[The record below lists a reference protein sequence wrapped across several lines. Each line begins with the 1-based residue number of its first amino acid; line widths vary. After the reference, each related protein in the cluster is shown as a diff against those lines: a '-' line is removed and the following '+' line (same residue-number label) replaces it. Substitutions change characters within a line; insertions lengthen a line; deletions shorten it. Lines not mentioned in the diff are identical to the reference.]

1 MKMTMKTER
10 QNVKQREQNC
20 KMRNLH
26 DGDVGFHCNS
36 LFIFTN
42 ILKSPQWSVCMC
54 LTVAYKKFLIKN
66 QGTDFSFFYI
76 PNVLFFFFFWCQKH
90 PLRLAGALTEEIQ
103 RSQLMGRIICPS
115 VPDTIKK
122 ENRRKW
128 EEEIVIVTL
137 LTFPSNYAR
146 VKAWVTRKMILV
158 LDHLPYFVYI
168 KKALVLTTFQSDS
181 FPPTLKMY
189 QEARLTKI

>member
-1 MKMTMKTER
+1 M
-10 QNVKQREQNC
+10 EQNC
-20 KMRNLH
+20 KMRNLG

-54 LTVAYKKFLIKN
+54 LTVAYKIFLVKN

-76 PNVLFFFFFWCQKH
+76 PNVPLFFFWCQKH
-90 PLRLAGALTEEIQ
+90 LLRLAGALTEEIQ

-115 VPDTIKK
+115 APDTIKK
-122 ENRRKW
+122 EKRRKW

-137 LTFPSNYAR
+137 LTFPSNYASQGLGH
-146 VKAWVTRKMILV
+146 KENDFDAQ
-158 LDHLPYFVYI
+158 PF
-168 KKALVLTTFQSDS
+168 ALFCIHQKSSCSHHIPL
-181 FPPTLKMY
+181 
-189 QEARLTKI
+189 